1 MTHSIFLSIDYDEFQ
16 PGTYRAV
23 TVSGPEDK
31 PDATW
36 STGDV
41 VRDWTHATGLARRR
55 VQETGRPCMFMSS
68 CDHFVMDDPAY
79 RWTENEMI
87 EKVSA

>member
-1 MTHSIFLSIDYDEFQ
+1 
-16 PGTYRAV
+16 
-23 TVSGPEDK
+23 
-31 PDATW
+31 
-36 STGDV
+36 
-41 VRDWTHATGLARRR
+41 
-55 VQETGRPCMFMSS
+55 MFTSS